1 MGNWETSS
9 PRLKVTL
16 SILFIGEQNIFRLV
30 AFHDMLTFPLAGFDK
45 EGLEGLLKISESS
58 GNNKKLMNKA
68 VTSKHNLMTVSDSKV
83 ANLFPGQ
90 PGNILVRLKYP
101 CCYCK

>member
-16 SILFIGEQNIFRLV
+16 SILFICEQNIFRLV

-68 VTSKHNLMTVSDSKV
+68 VTSKQN
-83 ANLFPGQ
+83 
-90 PGNILVRLKYP
+90 
-101 CCYCK
+101 